1 MAPRGRP
8 RTFDREQ
15 ALRSAMEVFWAR
27 GYDGATLEELQAA
40 MGGIA
45 PPSFYAAFGS
55 KDQLFREAV
64 DLYRTTV
71 GGRILHALDATTARD
86 GIGGL
91 LRAATEQFCG
101 GEGPRGCLVVLG
113 ALNCTRANKD
123 AHDHLHALRQQGSEI
138 IRNRIVRGV
147 ADGDVPAGAPV
158 SEMASFYTPVLHG
171 LAVRARDGASRQ
183 ALMAAADAAMAAWE
197 PLVGKSAPRVAV
209 GRPRTPAPRG
219 AQGHR
224 ARPSRGAP
232 SGG

>member
-15 ALRSAMEVFWAR
+15 ALRSAMEVFRAR

-64 DLYRTTV
+64 ELYRTTT
-71 GGRILHALDATTARD
+71 GERILHALDAATARD
-86 GIGGL
+86 AIGDL
-91 LRAATEQFCG
+91 LRAAAAQFG
-101 GEGPRGCLVVLG
+101 DADEPRGCLIVLG

-123 AHDHLHALRQQGSEI
+123 AHDHLRGLRQQGLEI
-138 IRNRIVRGV
+138 IRGRIARGV
-147 ADGDVPAGAPV
+147 ADGDVPATAPV
-158 SEMASFYTPVLHG
+158 TEMASFYTTVLHG

-183 ALMAAADAAMAAWE
+183 ALMAAADAAMAAWT
-197 PLVGKSAPRVAV
+197 PLVGGK
-209 GRPRTPAPRG
+209 RPA
-219 AQGHR
+219 R
-224 ARPSRGAP
+224 ARRSSEDAKISKPAKTPRPARRAR
-232 SGG
+232 